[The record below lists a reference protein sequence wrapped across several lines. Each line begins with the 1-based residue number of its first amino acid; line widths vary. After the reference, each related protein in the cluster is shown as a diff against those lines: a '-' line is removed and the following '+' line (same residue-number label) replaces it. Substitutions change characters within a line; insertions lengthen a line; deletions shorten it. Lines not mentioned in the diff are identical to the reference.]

1 MNIMF
6 ASVME
11 RIKEIGTR
19 MAIGATKRDVVV
31 QFLSEAVLIS
41 VTGGLIGVFL
51 GIILSMLITRFAN
64 ILSIVSPGSVI
75 LSFFVSV
82 TVGIIFGYSPAK
94 RASEKDPIESLRYE

>member
-19 MAIGATKRDVVV
+19 LAIGARKKDIVV

-41 VTGGLIGVFL
+41 VTGGLIGVAL
-51 GIILSMLITRFAN
+51 GILASRLITEISG
-64 ILSIVSPGSVI
+64 ILTIISPFSVLVAFIVSAS
-75 LSFFVSV
+75 
-82 TVGIIFGYSPAK
+82 VGIIFGYSPAK

>member
-11 RIKEIGTR
+11 RIREIGTR
-19 MAIGATKRDVVV
+19 LAIGARKKDIVV

-41 VTGGLIGVFL
+41 VTGGLIGVLL
-51 GIILSMLITRFAN
+51 GIVAARLIMEFSGILT
-64 ILSIVSPGSVI
+64 IVSPFSVI
-75 LSFFVSV
+75 VAFFVSAS
-82 TVGIIFGYSPAK
+82 VGIIFGYSPAK